1 MPWGIL
7 VPELE
12 IEPLPATWEAQSL
25 TTGLPEKSFHFHI
38 FYTYNRSVTICR
50 MVRFVVCFVFCFQKI
65 YVRMIIKRSW
75 MQKADTN
82 LKALVTVWV
91 PDEE

>member
-1 MPWGIL
+1 
-7 VPELE
+7 
-12 IEPLPATWEAQSL
+12 
-25 TTGLPEKSFHFHI
+25 
-38 FYTYNRSVTICR
+38 
-50 MVRFVVCFVFCFQKI
+50 MVRFVLVCCFQKR

-75 MQKADTN
+75 RQKPDTN